1 MAVIGII
8 GEYNPFHLGHAYHIR
23 KSRELVG
30 GNPPVICVMSGCFV
44 QRGEAALFSPQ
55 ARAVAAV
62 AGGADLVLELPVPWA
77 LSSAEGFAR
86 GAVGLLNS
94 LGVVTHLSFG
104 SESGDTMGLEMLAMA
119 LLEPDFQS
127 RLQSCWTDETQSYA
141 AVRQSLLREEL
152 GSIAERLDD
161 PNDILAVEYIKAIKS
176 LGSGMYPLAVPRV
189 GTAHDETR
197 ESSKKKTFLHRAR
210 EEKLV
215 ELRSASSL
223 RGMIRR
229 GENVAPFLPTAS
241 LSALQNEESQGIGP
255 VDLERMEI
263 AMLSRL
269 RSVTEEEM
277 ANLPDATGG
286 LERRLFEAMRQQPSI
301 DAILAAAKSK
311 RYAMSRLRRMCC
323 CAALGITAEA
333 SMGTPP
339 YVRVL
344 AANETG
350 RGLLRIVGARAVLP
364 ILTKP
369 AAVRELSVA
378 CQEVFRLES
387 EAYDLWR
394 LAAPGIEARTGGSI
408 WRQSPYMG

>member
-30 GNPPVICVMSGCFV
+30 GSPPVVCVMSGCFV

-55 ARAVAAV
+55 ARAAAAV

-77 LSSAEGFAR
+77 LASAEGFAR
-86 GAVGLLNS
+86 GGVGLLES

-104 SESGDTMGLEMLAMA
+104 SESGDTMGLEMLAMS
-119 LLEPDFQS
+119 LLEPEFQS
-127 RLQSCWTDETQSYA
+127 RLQSRWTDETQSYA
-141 AVRQSLLREEL
+141 AVRQALLREEL
-152 GSIAERLDD
+152 GSVADRLED

-176 LGSGMYPLAVPRV
+176 LGSGMFPLAVPRV
-189 GTAHDETR
+189 GAAHDETQEGPKR
-197 ESSKKKTFLHRAR
+197 KSLLHRAQ

-223 RGMIRR
+223 RGMIRE
-229 GENVAPFLPTAS
+229 GEDPTPFLPAAS
-241 LSALQNEESQGIGP
+241 LPALRNEESQGIGP
-255 VDLERMEI
+255 VDPERLEI

-269 RSVTEEEM
+269 RRVTEEEM
-277 ANLPDATGG
+277 AALPDATGG
-286 LERRLFEAMRQQPSI
+286 LDRRLFEAARQQPGL

-323 CAALGITAEA
+323 CAALGITAA
-333 SMGTPP
+333 ANAGTPP
-339 YVRVL
+339 YARVL

-350 RGLLRIVGARAVLP
+350 RGLLRTVGERATLP
-364 ILTKP
+364 VLTKP
-369 AAVRELSVA
+369 AAVRELSAA

-394 LAAPGIEARTGGSI
+394 LAAPGLEARTGGSA